1 LTARSRYN
9 TVGHIL
15 VPGPAILVII
25 GFPMV
30 YVLWDAVNLLL
41 AGDLAAIRYAIVV
54 PVLALFVA
62 LLVVVA
68 KLVRSWEQGT

>member
-1 LTARSRYN
+1 MLGRPSST
-9 TVGHIL
+9 GHLI
-15 VPGPAILVII
+15 GAIAILVII